1 MNKIIKELGK
11 IALKKVK
18 NKSVNKAMEKAS
30 ETYKKIKNE
39 VLGIKT
45 LNVGEK
51 ETIKCFKNS
60 RNSVSKCKNI
70 GNKVRKNYH
79 KNKNI

>member
-1 MNKIIKELGK
+1 MNKIIQEVGK
-11 IALKKVK
+11 TALKKVK

-39 VLGIKT
+39 AFGIKT
-45 LNVGEK
+45 LNIGKK
-51 ETIKCFKNS
+51 ETIKCLKNS
-60 RNSVSKCKNI
+60 RHSVSKCKDI

>member
-1 MNKIIKELGK
+1 MNKIIEVGK

-18 NKSVNKAMEKAS
+18 NKSINKVMEKAS

-39 VLGIKT
+39 AFGIKT

-51 ETIKCFKNS
+51 ETIKCLKNS
-60 RNSVSKCKNI
+60 RNSVSKCKDI
-70 GNKVRKNYH
+70 GNKARKSYH